1 MAVQVTRYYAR
12 WSPVHHTGYIIV
24 YWTGGSK
31 AFPEGS
37 FQSPE
42 EFQVM
47 VDLLR
52 NERPVWWDEPT
63 HRLYVSSEPVGEGE

>member
-1 MAVQVTRYYAR
+1 M
-12 WSPVHHTGYIIV
+12 I
-24 YWTGGSK
+24 YWGGGSK
-31 AFPEGS
+31 SFPEGS

-52 NERPVWWDEPT
+52 NESPVWWDEPT
-63 HRLYVSSEPVGEGE
+63 NRLYVSAEPVGEGE